1 MQEAPFF
8 RGWGGSWD
16 TPYGRFFLGWY
27 SRALLD
33 HGERL
38 VALATSVFTAAAP
51 ARCTLSNHAAPERS
65 IAGAG
70 PAYGIPGLLP
80 AGGGEPDPAAS
91 AGPSSPTGS
100 DRSSGGGA
108 PERARGGPAEAAAGG
123 GAGEGGAGGARGGE
137 GPAGFAAAVPG
148 SRAVS
153 RSPSGLSAMSTSTS
167 ASTLDAGSEVR
178 VFITCAHV
186 FALPRSCLGTDQL
199 PPWPCHA
206 EDCLSMSGSTPPR
219 QWRSAHPALMLP
231 PALPSQQR
239 PAQHQDLTRTHGSAA
254 WAACC
259 RVRP

>member
-80 AGGGEPDPAAS
+80 AGGGETDPAAS
-91 AGPSSPTGS
+91 AGPSIPTGS

-108 PERARGGPAEAAAGG
+108 PERARGGPAEAAPGG
-123 GAGEGGAGGARGGE
+123 GAGERGAGGARGGE
-137 GPAGFAAAVPG
+137 GPAGFAAAGPG
-148 SRAVS
+148 SRAIS

-178 VFITCAHV
+178 VFIIC
-186 FALPRSCLGTDQL
+186 
-199 PPWPCHA
+199 
-206 EDCLSMSGSTPPR
+206 
-219 QWRSAHPALMLP
+219 
-231 PALPSQQR
+231 
-239 PAQHQDLTRTHGSAA
+239 QHQDLTRTPLQPGQHAAGSAREPGSA
-254 WAACC
+254 GRSGGAGRQVQGPELRGLGAAGAGGRRARAC
-259 RVRP
+259 RWRR